1 MGNRLGADRLQEAK
15 EVGETLTKTAIIA
28 GIVSGLVL
36 IALSPIY
43 HKNGR
48 SHPDSPRISAK
59 NVADLFLLHRRKISK
74 LYDNRRDSS
83 QQAETPNLE
92 CCVIP

>member
-36 IALSPIY
+36 IALSPFIT
-43 HKNGR
+43 KW
-48 SHPDSPRISAK
+48 
-59 NVADLFLLHRRKISK
+59 
-74 LYDNRRDSS
+74 
-83 QQAETPNLE
+83 
-92 CCVIP
+92 